1 MVGTQ
6 KKPSSKVM
14 DLVGKDFVSLDVNT
28 LVAEAA
34 RIMYERDVSSVIVT
48 HNNSET
54 LVRQSI
60 GIVIARDFLNRVVA
74 QSKSPFKV
82 V

>member
-1 MVGTQ
+1 
-6 KKPSSKVM
+6 
-14 DLVGKDFVSLDVNT
+14 
-28 LVAEAA
+28 
-34 RIMYERDVSSVIVT
+34 MYERDVSSVIVT

-60 GIVIARDFLNRVVA
+60 GIITARDFLNRVVA